1 MAADASAPA
10 PTEPAESDSAGA
22 AVDSAP
28 AAIAAAAT
36 AAAAA
41 EGATDPPQ
49 KKRRRALSPPFF
61 LSSGKGTR
69 RSNNSCA
76 VEDIRAIK
84 DEELDSEELPSKFS
98 SLVAAPLKSP
108 ARKAAMNGTADG
120 SHDDVST
127 ALSPKTKAA
136 PTKKLGRP
144 SKADK
149 AAAAGADVAS
159 SRARVPTA
167 TASASVAKVKKAP
180 VKAKAAVVKA
190 EPPVYGDDEVDAS
203 SSASEEASAE
213 SLEPERGAVRP
224 ASSVPP
230 RRTRYVSGATGK
242 RKAAVPTRLPVFGE
256 VDDDDTKVRDLDPLR
271 LYDEV
276 AELKPTA
283 GFTETV
289 FSAAD
294 FYDQA
299 RRLVTGGRME
309 NFSDESICGTLSK
322 RGLVPGVALAN
333 NAETSM
339 AIAQLLTTHA
349 LTSELGTPRDLAAL
363 AATVQH
369 LATLQPGLSVFT
381 RANRTASTAAV
392 ASSVEDT
399 VTELS
404 ERTVRKMMKQILLK
418 ESKPVTVASIT
429 NTIAPFFLRASM
441 AQVHQVVHELR
452 DAIHEHNARS

>member
-1 MAADASAPA
+1 M
-10 PTEPAESDSAGA
+10 
-22 AVDSAP
+22 
-28 AAIAAAAT
+28 
-36 AAAAA
+36 
-41 EGATDPPQ
+41 
-49 KKRRRALSPPFF
+49 SPPFF

-98 SLVAAPLKSP
+98 SLVADASAPPVAAAQLKSP
-108 ARKAAMNGTADG
+108 PAAVRKAAMNGARATADG
-120 SHDDVST
+120 SHDDVS
-127 ALSPKTKAA
+127 PKKKAA
-136 PTKKLGRP
+136 PPKKKVGRP

-149 AAAAGADVAS
+149 AAAGADVAS
-159 SRARVPTA
+159 SRARVPKA
-167 TASASVAKVKKAP
+167 MASAPATKVKTAP
-180 VKAKAAVVKA
+180 VKAKAAAAVKA
-190 EPPVYGDDEVDAS
+190 EAPVYGDDEVDAS

-213 SLEPERGAVRP
+213 SHEPERGAVMP
-224 ASSVPP
+224 VSSVPP

-256 VDDDDTKVRDLDPLR
+256 LDDDDTKVRDLDPLR

-299 RRLVTGGRME
+299 RRLVTGGRMDK
-309 NFSDESICGTLSK
+309 FSDESICGTLSK
-322 RGLVPGVALAN
+322 RGLVPGIALAYD
-333 NAETSM
+333 AQTPL
-339 AIAQLLTTHA
+339 AIARLMTTHA
-349 LTSELGTPRDLAAL
+349 LTSELGTPRDLAPL

-369 LATLQPGLSVFT
+369 LESLQPGLSVYT
-381 RANRTASTAAV
+381 RSNRTASTSAV
-392 ASSVEDT
+392 ASTTEDT

-429 NTIAPFFLRASM
+429 NAIAPFFLRASM

-452 DAIHEHNARS
+452 DAINEHNARS